1 MAKSILGCFLFPSCY
16 SQISSNQI
24 SSKDLD
30 DFYSSY
36 CEELNKISK
45 YFSRGSLSL
54 NWSVK
59 AMKILKKMQVELLI
73 LIKKSNLRISIGTE
87 DGNWLNQYMK
97 ESITMLDLCSSLKFA
112 VSRVDRYR
120 MMVDI
125 MMNKFNKNDSSE
137 IMEFKS
143 QEYLILHTVKETITG
158 QGERI
163 DVEDKSISSA
173 MIALLH
179 SAVVSQVSIKLGG
192 CDLAYK
198 HPQLKPF
205 IKMLSILVGEFN
217 ERDLTIENRSGS
229 ELIEQ
234 EIVAKVIVDI
244 QTQVVDGIEDKEKFL
259 SSLELLRTSSVE
271 LKEGIENLH
280 VAVADVFDVL
290 IRGRNEM
297 LGVLRDRY
305 LSIG

>member
-1 MAKSILGCFLFPSCY
+1 
-16 SQISSNQI
+16 
-24 SSKDLD
+24 
-30 DFYSSY
+30 
-36 CEELNKISK
+36 
-45 YFSRGSLSL
+45 
-54 NWSVK
+54 
-59 AMKILKKMQVELLI
+59 MKILKKMQVELLI
-73 LIKKSNLRISIGTE
+73 LIKKSNLRISTGTE
-87 DGNWLNQYMK
+87 DGNWFNHYMK
-97 ESITMLDLCSSLKFA
+97 DSMTMLDLCNTLKFA

-125 MMNKFNKNDSSE
+125 MMNEFNKNDSSKN
-137 IMEFKS
+137 MEFKS
-143 QEYLILHTVKETITG
+143 QEYLILHTVKETTG

-163 DVEDKSISSA
+163 DVEDESISSA

-198 HPQLKPF
+198 YPQLKPF
-205 IKMLSILVGEFN
+205 IKMLSMLVGEFN
-217 ERDLTIENRSGS
+217 ERDSTIENRSGS

-271 LKEGIENLH
+271 LKEGIENLD
-280 VAVADVFDVL
+280 VAVGDVFDVL

>member
-30 DFYSSY
+30 DFYNSY
-36 CEELNKISK
+36 CEDLNKISN
-45 YFSRGSLSL
+45 YFARGSLSL

-73 LIKKSNLRISIGTE
+73 LIKKSNLCISIGTE
-87 DGNWLNQYMK
+87 DGNWFNQYMK
-97 ESITMLDLCSSLKFA
+97 DSMTMLDLCNSLKFA

-125 MMNKFNKNDSSE
+125 MMNEFNKNDSSK

-143 QEYLILHTVKETITG
+143 QEYLILHTVKETTG
-158 QGERI
+158 QGE
-163 DVEDKSISSA
+163 DGSISSA

-179 SAVVSQVSIKLGG
+179 SAFVSQVSIKLGG
-192 CDLAYK
+192 CDLTCKY
-198 HPQLKPF
+198 PQLKPF
-205 IKMLSILVGEFN
+205 IKMLSMLVREFN
-217 ERDLTIENRSGS
+217 ERDSTMENRSGS

-244 QTQVVDGIEDKEKFL
+244 QTQVVDGIEDKEKLL

-271 LKEGIENLH
+271 LKEGIENLD
-280 VAVADVFDVL
+280 VAVGDVFDVL

-297 LGVLRDRY
+297 LRVLRDRY